1 LSLHFDYS
9 SDMAFP
15 LDLQAKKYSYIERPN
30 TVLIDF
36 AERHGLRSNPGTS
49 VLDVGCGA
57 GANAR
62 VLREKYPAAHLVG
75 IEPSPQAAALAEEV
89 SKVFVGTT
97 TDWLKTKPTQQF
109 DLVLMSDVLEHIADP
124 VAFMRELSS
133 YEGVA
138 HATWIISVP
147 NYAVWYNRVKTL
159 AGSFEY
165 AWSGLYD
172 RTHLRF
178 FTRKSVQNL
187 LSEVGFQVVEDSATP
202 SLVQSMA
209 PVLRQFFEK
218 DVDQGD
224 HLSLGRSKAFQA
236 YDRVV
241 EPVER
246 RVCRLW
252 PELLGFQIVTVARLK

>member
-1 LSLHFDYS
+1 MS
-9 SDMAFP
+9 FP

-36 AERHGLRSNPGTS
+36 AERHGLRTEPTAR
-49 VLDVGCGA
+49 VLDIGCGA

-62 VLREKYPAAHLVG
+62 VLRERFPGATLFG
-75 IEPSPQAAALAEEV
+75 IEPSEAAATLAREV
-89 SKVFVGTT
+89 ADVFVGTT
-97 TDWLKTKPTQQF
+97 SDWLRTKPTAQF

-124 VAFMRELSS
+124 VAFMRELGS
-133 YEGVA
+133 YSGLA

-147 NYAVWYNRVKTL
+147 NYAVWYNRARTL

-165 AWSGLYD
+165 GWSGLYD

-178 FTRKSVQNL
+178 FTRRSVQTL
-187 LSEVGFQVVEDSATP
+187 LREVGFRVVEDSATP

-236 YDRVV
+236 YDKVV
-241 EPVER
+241 EPIER
-246 RVCRLW
+246 RVCGLW
-252 PELLGFQIVTVARLK
+252 PELLGFQIVTVARLT